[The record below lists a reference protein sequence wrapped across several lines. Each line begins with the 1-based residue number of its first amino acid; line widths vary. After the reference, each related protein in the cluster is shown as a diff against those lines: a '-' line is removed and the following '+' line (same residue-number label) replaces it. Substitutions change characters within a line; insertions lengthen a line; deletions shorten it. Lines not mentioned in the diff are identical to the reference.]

1 MKSIYLAFIVAAT
14 IILTGCAS
22 SGSGPAST
30 DYCPESYNS
39 STALWLGEM
48 ANLAYEENKDTV
60 RSELEKQGLTLDEYD
75 IENKK
80 YSVEG
85 FIAYDN
91 EKAVLA
97 FAGTADFKD
106 WKNNAKTWS
115 EPIPSES
122 CGKQMR
128 FHSGFYEAAMEII
141 NGKDGALITRLGE
154 LQNQGKEIYI
164 TGHSLGGA
172 LTAITAYYA
181 ETAAAPVKLTGV
193 YTFGQPY
200 TGDDDFQSC
209 YDTQLK
215 DRTFRFVTDKDIV
228 PKTRLD
234 KSYRHVGVFL
244 FFNEDGDLLNS
255 KPADYAGDFTD
266 FVKSNL
272 LNAHSMTNYRDYLEK
287 NKEVYPFS
295 CQ

>member
-1 MKSIYLAFIVAAT
+1 MKNIYLAFIAAAT

-22 SGSGPAST
+22 SGSGPASA

-39 STALWLGEM
+39 STALWLGDM
-48 ANLAYEENKDTV
+48 ANLAYEENKDNV
-60 RSELEKQGLTLDEYD
+60 RSELGKQRLTLDEYV

-97 FAGTADFKD
+97 FAGTADLKD

-122 CGKQMR
+122 CGKQIR
-128 FHSGFYEAAMEII
+128 FHSGFHEAATEII
-141 NGKDGALITRLGE
+141 NGGNGALITRLGE
-154 LQNQGKEIYI
+154 LQSQGRRIYI

-172 LTAITAYYA
+172 LAAITAYYA
-181 ETAAAPVKLTGV
+181 ETATAPVKLTGV

-200 TGDDDFQSC
+200 TGDDDFQFC
-209 YDTQLK
+209 YDAGLK
-215 DRTFRFVTDKDIV
+215 DRTFRFVTDKDVI

-234 KSYRHVGVFL
+234 SSYRHIGVFM
-244 FFNEDGDLLNS
+244 FFDANGNLLNS
-255 KPADYAGDFTD
+255 KPSDYAGDFTD
-266 FVKSNL
+266 FAKSNL
-272 LNAHSMTNYRDYLEK
+272 LGAHSMSSYRDFLEK
-287 NKEVYPFS
+287 NKEVNPFP